1 MPSTYL
7 LTYLL
12 EPSKKHVG
20 RAQRTV
26 ECSEGGGLKRGYRGR
41 DSDHTSNG
49 NAKRR
54 RCISQSRLG
63 LGNTANCPVSS
74 GARLSAFTVFWLVV
88 CSASQEL
95 GLCPLLAIVTQGPKL
110 TEAASPC

>member
-26 ECSEGGGLKRGYRGR
+26 ECSEGGGLKE
-41 DSDHTSNG
+41 
-49 NAKRR
+49 A
-54 RCISQSRLG
+54 I
-63 LGNTANCPVSS
+63 
-74 GARLSAFTVFWLVV
+74 
-88 CSASQEL
+88 EEE
-95 GLCPLLAIVTQGPKL
+95 IVTIQAMGMLKGD
-110 TEAASPC
+110 AV